1 MIYPNNFESKTGFG
15 KIRNLLKDKCLGGLG
30 ACKVEQMQYS
40 TDLTEIKQQLSR
52 ASEFMN
58 ICLLS
63 RDFPQ
68 DNYLDTR
75 QALRR
80 LQKISTY
87 LTQQE
92 LFDLKQ
98 SCDTLK
104 NIIQFFKRA
113 KEDEYPNL
121 RTLCADILVE
131 QPLIQCMQR
140 VMDEKGEIR
149 DDASPELR
157 RIRSEIRTK
166 SASISSVVN
175 RILRNAKQ
183 QGWCDS
189 DAELRVCDG
198 KLLIPVQAS
207 SKRKISGVVTDES
220 STGKTSFIEPLESI
234 ELNNAVRELVFQE
247 KREIT
252 KILIETSEKIKPYIP
267 DLLWCNDILAELDF
281 ARAKA
286 RMAIDMKANMPIL
299 SGEPVCDM
307 RLARHPILEATLN
320 AEGKKAVP
328 LDIEITHQNRII
340 MISGPN
346 AGGKSVCLK
355 TVGIIQYMHQCGLL
369 TPLSANS
376 TLGIFKDIFIDIG
389 DEQSIEN
396 DLSTY
401 SSHLSNMKQ
410 FLDNAGKS
418 SLILID
424 EFGTGTEP
432 ILGGAIAE
440 AILDNLNSRKVK
452 GVITTH
458 YTNLK
463 NYATA
468 TEGLINGAMMYDNTN
483 MKPLFMLEIGKIGN
497 SFAFE
502 MARKIGISDSLL
514 KTAEEIAGREHIDYE
529 RRMQEL
535 EEEKRKLTIA
545 LANASNREKTLSSQE
560 EKYRTETEYTISER
574 KNILKAYKTKFEE
587 ILKESNRMIE
597 RTVLDIKNAQAEKTQ
612 TRNIR
617 RKLEEFKEEAMQ
629 EFTEEDKRIDEIMER
644 LRRKQQEKA
653 ERRAKK
659 RDEKEQAKARIIP
672 PKEKPLKQGD
682 KVVIDD
688 GTSQATILDIK
699 DGKALLQMGL
709 MQTFVDLKRL
719 KRIGASADQ
728 QNNQQAQPKQTI
740 SVNFQT
746 EKKSGGFLY
755 GLDVRGL
762 RGDEALPR
770 VAKYIDEALTTG
782 HREIKIL
789 HGTGTGALKSM
800 IREYLRTQPIV
811 KRCYDEKVDLGGAG
825 ITVVEL
831 DY

>member
-1 MIYPNNFESKTGFG
+1 MIYPKNFESKTGFG
-15 KIRNLLKDKCLGGLG
+15 KIRNLLKDKCLGSLG
-30 ACKVEQMQYS
+30 ADKVEQMAFS
-40 TDLTEIKQQLSR
+40 TDLSEISNQLNR
-52 ASEFMN
+52 ANEFMD

-63 RDFPQ
+63 KDFPQ
-68 DNYLDTR
+68 ENYLDSR
-75 QALRR
+75 QALKR

-98 SCDTLK
+98 SCDTLR
-104 NIIQFFKRA
+104 NIIRFFKRA
-113 KEDEYPNL
+113 KDGEYPNL

-131 QPLIQCMQR
+131 QQLIQYIQR

-157 RIRSEIRTK
+157 KIRQDIRTK
-166 SASISSVVN
+166 SASISAVVN
-175 RILRNAKQ
+175 KILRTAKQ
-183 QGWCDS
+183 QGWCES
-189 DAELRVCDG
+189 DAELRVVDG
-198 KLLIPVQAS
+198 KLLIPIQSS

-234 ELNNAVRELVFQE
+234 ELNNAVRELIFQE

-252 KILIETSEKIKPYIP
+252 RILIETSEKIKPFIP

-286 RMAIDMKANMPIL
+286 RMAIDMHAAMPIL
-299 SGEPVCDM
+299 SNEPICDM
-307 RLARHPILEATLN
+307 RIARHPILEATLK

-328 LDIEITHQNRII
+328 LDIEITKQNRII

-410 FLDNAGKS
+410 FLDNAGDR

-440 AILDNLNSRKVK
+440 AILDTLNRRKVK

-463 NYATA
+463 NYATV
-468 TEGLINGAMMYDNTN
+468 TDGLTNGAMMYDNTN

-502 MARKIGISDSLL
+502 MASKIGISPQLL
-514 KTAEEIAGREHIDYE
+514 KMAEEIAGREHIDYE

-535 EEEKRKLTIA
+535 EEDKRKLTIA

-560 EKYRTETEYTISER
+560 EKYRTETEYTIAER

-587 ILKESNRMIE
+587 IIKESNRMIE

-612 TRNIR
+612 TRDIR
-617 RKLEEFKEEAMQ
+617 RKLDEFKEEAMEQ
-629 EFTEEDKRIDEIMER
+629 FTEEDKRIDEIMER

-659 RDEKEQAKARIIP
+659 REEKEEAKAKIIP
-672 PKEKPLKQGD
+672 PKEKPLMPGD
-682 KVVIDD
+682 KVTIDD
-688 GTSQATILDIK
+688 SSTQVAIIDIK

-709 MQTFVDLKRL
+709 MQTFVDIKRL
-719 KRIGASADQ
+719 KRAGQAANG
-728 QNNQQAQPKQTI
+728 NNNDSQPKQVV

-762 RGDEALPR
+762 RGDEALSR

-789 HGTGTGALKSM
+789 HGTGTGALKSL
-800 IREYLRTQPIV
+800 IRDYLRTQPIV
-811 KRCYDEKVDLGGAG
+811 KRSYDEKVELGGAG

>member
-1 MIYPNNFESKTGFG
+1 MIYPKNFESKTGFL
-15 KIRNLLKDKCLGGLG
+15 KIRSILKDKCLGGLG
-30 ACKVEQMQYS
+30 ADKVDQMTFC
-40 TDLTEIKQQLSR
+40 TDLSDIRQQLCR
-52 ASEFMN
+52 ANEFMD

-75 QALRR
+75 HALKRI
-80 LQKISTY
+80 QKNNTH
-87 LTQQE
+87 LTQLE
-92 LFDLKQ
+92 LFELKQ
-98 SCDTLK
+98 SCDTLR

-113 KEDEYPNL
+113 KDEEYPNL
-121 RTLCADILVE
+121 RSLCADILVE

-157 RIRSEIRTK
+157 KIRSDIRTK
-166 SASISSVVN
+166 SASISAVVN

-183 QGWCDS
+183 QGWCES

-198 KLLIPVQAS
+198 KLLIPIQSS

-234 ELNNAVRELVFQE
+234 ELNNAVRELIFEE

-252 KILIETSEKIKPYIP
+252 RILIETSEKIKPYIP

-286 RMAIDMKANMPIL
+286 RMAIDMNAAMPIT
-299 SGEPVCDM
+299 SNESIADM
-307 RLARHPILEATLN
+307 RMARHPILEATLK
-320 AEGKKAVP
+320 AEGRKAVP
-328 LDIEITHQNRII
+328 LDIEITHKDRII

-369 TPLSANS
+369 TPVSANS

-410 FLDNAGKS
+410 FLDNAGKN

-440 AILDNLNSRKVK
+440 AILDTLNKRRVR
-452 GVITTH
+452 GIITTH

-463 NYATA
+463 NYATV
-468 TEGLINGAMMYDNTN
+468 TEGLTNGAMMYDNTN

-502 MARKIGISDSLL
+502 MARKIGISEQLL
-514 KTAEEIAGREHIDYE
+514 REAEEIAGREHIDYE

-545 LANASNREKTLSSQE
+545 LANATNHEKNLITQE

-574 KNILKAYKTKFEE
+574 KNILKAYKAKFEQ

-597 RTVLDIKNAQAEKTQ
+597 RTVLEIKNAQAEKTQ
-612 TRNIR
+612 TREIR
-617 RKLEEFKEEAMQ
+617 KELEDFKEAAM
-629 EFTEEDKRIDEIMER
+629 EELNEEDKRIDEIMER

-659 RDEKEQAKARIIP
+659 REEKEEQKTKILP
-672 PKEKPLKQGD
+672 PKEKPLKPGD
-682 KVVIDD
+682 KVLIDD
-688 GTSQATILDIK
+688 GTSPAQILDIK

-719 KRIGASADQ
+719 KKAGG
-728 QNNQQAQPKQTI
+728 NNQEEKPKQVV

-755 GLDVRGL
+755 GLDVRGM
-762 RGDEALPR
+762 RGDEAVAR

-800 IREYLRTQPIV
+800 IRDYLRTQPIV

>member
-1 MIYPNNFESKTGFG
+1 M
-15 KIRNLLKDKCLGGLG
+15 LKDKCLGMLG
-30 ACKVEQMQYS
+30 TDRVDQMEFM
-40 TDLTEIKQQLSR
+40 TDLTEITRLLGR
-52 ASEFMN
+52 AKEFME
-58 ICLLS
+58 ITLLG

-75 QALRR
+75 KGLK
-80 LQKISTY
+80 KISRINTY

-98 SCDTLK
+98 SLDTLK

-113 KEDEYPNL
+113 KDEEYPYL
-121 RTLCADILVE
+121 RTLCSDILVE
-131 QPLIQCMQR
+131 QPLIQCIQR

-157 RIRSEIRTK
+157 KIRSDIRTK
-166 SASISSVVN
+166 SASISAVVN
-175 RILRNAKQ
+175 RLLRTAKS
-183 QGWCDS
+183 QGWCES
-189 DAELRVCDG
+189 DAEVRVCDG

-207 SKRKISGVVTDES
+207 SKRKISGIVTDES
-220 STGKTSFIEPLESI
+220 ATGKTAFIEPLESI
-234 ELNNAVRELVFQE
+234 ELNNAVRELEFQE

-252 KILIETSEKIKPYIP
+252 KILIETSDKIRPYVS
-267 DLLWCNDILAELDF
+267 DLLWCNDILADLDF

-286 RMAIDMKANMPIL
+286 RLAIDMQADVPHL
-299 SGEPVCDM
+299 SQEAVMDM
-307 RLARHPILEATLN
+307 RVARHPILEKTLK

-328 LDIEITHQNRII
+328 LDIEISQENRII

-355 TVGIIQYMHQCGLL
+355 TAGIIIYMNQCGLL
-369 TPLSANS
+369 TPISPNS
-376 TLGIFKDIFIDIG
+376 TLGIFNDIFIDIG

-401 SSHLSNMKQ
+401 SSHLSNMKH
-410 FLDNAGKS
+410 FLDHAGKR

-440 AILDNLNSRKVK
+440 AILDDLNRRKVR

-463 NYATA
+463 NYAT
-468 TEGLINGAMMYDNTN
+468 TTNGLVNGAMMYDNTN
-483 MKPLFMLEIGKIGN
+483 MKPLFVLEIGKIGN

-502 MARKIGISDSLL
+502 MARKIGIDKQLL
-514 KTAEEIAGREHIDYE
+514 RKAEEIAGRDHIDYE

-535 EEEKRKLTIA
+535 DEDKRKLAISLKNA
-545 LANASNREKTLSSQE
+545 LNREKTLDEQE
-560 EKYRTETEYTISER
+560 QKYRNETEYTLSER
-574 KNILKAYKTKFEE
+574 KNILNAYKAKFET

-597 RTVLDIKNAQAEKTQ
+597 RTISEIKNAQADKAITKE
-612 TRNIR
+612 IR
-617 RKLEEFKEEAMQ
+617 KELETFKEEALNELNAEDQ
-629 EFTEEDKRIDEIMER
+629 KIEEIIEK

-653 ERRAKK
+653 ERRARK
-659 RDEKEQAKARIIP
+659 RQEKEEEKAKILP

-682 KVVIDD
+682 KVYLD
-688 GTSQATILDIK
+688 GGTTAVEIMDIK
-699 DGKALLQMGL
+699 DGKALVQMGL
-709 MQTFVDLKRL
+709 MQTFVDVKRL
-719 KRIGASADQ
+719 KRAKSDSNG
-728 QNNQQAQPKQTI
+728 NEEQPKKQT
-740 SVNFQT
+740 VNINFKT
-746 EKKSGGFLY
+746 EKSKGGFLY
-755 GLDVRGL
+755 GLDVRGM
-762 RGDEALPR
+762 RGDEALER
-770 VAKYIDEALTTG
+770 VAKYIDEALATG

-789 HGTGTGALKSM
+789 HGTGTGALKSL
-800 IREYLRTQPIV
+800 IRDYLKTQLIV
-811 KRCYDEKVDLGGAG
+811 KRFHDEKIELGGAG
-825 ITVVEL
+825 ITIVEL